1 MGEEKERRS
10 NIEERRIM
18 NPLNLMPVSTDRY
31 WEPSQGKKHCA
42 VGADLPP
49 EMNWVY
55 TGGEDGARSGVLIRG
70 VRLREAFAA
79 SIPLTS
85 SVPTIS
91 SPPLCS
97 KNPIFWLLCNSSPQ
111 LLSSLHPKMASL
123 PPKAAPFPLFSLLSC
138 SSFFFFLCCFAVY
151 FSFASSEPSSADVVL
166 LLNKIK
172 PALQGSAANAE
183 LSSWNVSFPL
193 CLWRGL
199 RWSAGGSAAEIRCED
214 DLALRSNLSLSS
226 DPSLHLLSIRLPA
239 AALAGSL
246 PPELGLFSYLES
258 LYLDVNSL
266 TGPIPLELGNGPAL
280 SDLDLAGNALE
291 GALPPSIWNLCDRL
305 VSLRLHG
312 NDLSGSVPDPA
323 MPSSSCKKL
332 KVLDL
337 SDNRFQGSFPKF
349 VSEFSGLEELDL
361 SNNRFSGSITDSLA
375 GLGKLVRLNLSYNN
389 FTGPLPASF
398 GESKFTAEAFQG
410 NPGLCGPPLGKCGSG
425 SGLSSGAIAGIVI
438 GLLAGAV
445 VLASV
450 SIGWVQGGKRRNR
463 VRKADEEADMVFEED
478 GNGGGDGKL
487 IVFQG
492 GEHLSLEDVLNATG
506 QVMEKTS
513 YGTVYKAKLADG
525 GNISLRLL
533 REGSCKDQAECSP
546 VIRQLGRVRHEN
558 LTALRAF
565 YQGKRGE
572 KLLIYDYHP
581 SRSLHDLLH
590 DTRAGK
596 PLLNWPRRH
605 KIALGVARGLAH
617 LHNGLET
624 PITHGNVRSKNV
636 HIDEY
641 FVPRLTEFGLDK
653 LMVPAVAD
661 EMVSAAKCDG
671 YKAPELQKM
680 KKCGSRTDV
689 YAFGILLL
697 EILMGRKPGKGT
709 GEGADL
715 PALVKVAVLEETT
728 MEVFDVEV
736 LKGTR
741 SPMEDG
747 LVQALKLAMGCC
759 APAAAARPDM
769 NEVVKLL
776 EESRPRNRSAL
787 YTPTDRSEI
796 GTPF

>member
-1 MGEEKERRS
+1 
-10 NIEERRIM
+10 
-18 NPLNLMPVSTDRY
+18 
-31 WEPSQGKKHCA
+31 
-42 VGADLPP
+42 
-49 EMNWVY
+49 
-55 TGGEDGARSGVLIRG
+55 
-70 VRLREAFAA
+70 
-79 SIPLTS
+79 
-85 SVPTIS
+85 
-91 SPPLCS
+91 
-97 KNPIFWLLCNSSPQ
+97 LCNSSPQ
-111 LLSSLHPKMASL
+111 LLSSLLPKMASL

-450 SIGWVQGGKRRNR
+450 SIGWVQGRKRRNR

-533 REGSCKDQAECSP
+533 REGSCKDQAECLP

-636 HIDEY
+636 LIDEY